1 MMEEDYEIIKME
13 ELEGEVKVELDR
25 KAPVYC
31 TDCDIEMTPTTI
43 NVKRGNIVIQDV
55 EAYKCLKC
63 GKELLDIDVA
73 SNLEREFALRHL
85 IRFPKVFAQTL
96 SKKSSVK
103 LLPVSKDEF
112 LLKIM

>member
-1 MMEEDYEIIKME
+1 MMKEDYEIIKME
-13 ELEGEVKVELDR
+13 ELEGEAKVKLDR

-31 TDCDIEMTPTTI
+31 TDCDIE
-43 NVKRGNIVIQDV
+43 
-55 EAYKCLKC
+55 
-63 GKELLDIDVA
+63 ID
-73 SNLEREFALRHL
+73 EREAQEMKISFDGRDYL

-112 LLKIM
+112 LLKIL